1 MRFERRRKEHVT
13 RSHGEARGAS
23 SAPRRVPAV
32 GAAMAVV
39 AAASILAGTVRAAV
53 TVGHTGTAKPTLT
66 IGMANGPA
74 SLDPSK
80 DSATFDV
87 IRSLTNESIIH
98 LAPDGSYV
106 PGLATSWKYFPTGTG
121 PNKGF
126 EFVLRHNARFSDGTP
141 VTAQAVKTWFDYF
154 AQGSGAFITAMG
166 KIQSIQTVGKWTVKL
181 TLQTPNPDMPY
192 VLAEF
197 NNWGA
202 VSSPSSVAN
211 PSELQS
217 GTYGAGQ
224 YMLDPSQ
231 SIAGDHYA
239 LVPNPYYYDKS
250 KVKWSRVIVKVIA
263 SSSSMLAALQT
274 GQIDVA
280 QGDATTVTP
289 AEKGGFRV
297 ISGYDATS
305 GLLIVDRKGSY
316 SKPLGDARV
325 RQALNY
331 AIDRKAITK
340 AIVGSRGVP
349 TSEWTSSNG
358 FDPKYQ
364 NYYPY
369 NPAKAKALL
378 AAAGYPNGFS
388 LNVLTTTA
396 ALGYANGGVLD
407 QAIAKYLDAVGVKL
421 QITDPPTVSQ
431 FVQLRRSKTFPVI
444 QISYYDNPM
453 SNSYL
458 TMFSPVGP
466 PALNPWGVND
476 PVLTKLWVQ
485 GLHSKKSTV
494 YWTKMSQYLVKQA
507 YMVPVYIFN
516 NYWYSSK
523 QVGGIEFKGALHT
536 PLAVD
541 WYPAK

>member
-1 MRFERRRKEHVT
+1 MSVR
-13 RSHGEARGAS
+13 GEALESR
-23 SAPRRVPAV
+23 SAPRHAFVV
-32 GAAMAVV
+32 GMVAVV
-39 AAASILAGTVRAAV
+39 LAAASVLAGTVRAAD
-53 TVGHTGTAKPTLT
+53 TAGHAAAAKPVMT
-66 IGMANGPA
+66 IGMLNGPA

-106 PGLATSWKYFPTGTG
+106 PGLATSWRYFSTGNG

-126 EFVLRHNARFSDGTP
+126 EFVLRHNARFSDGSP
-141 VTAQAVKTWFDYF
+141 VTAAAVKTWFDYF
-154 AQGSGAFITAMG
+154 SHGSGAFITAMG
-166 KIQSIQTVGKWTVKL
+166 QISQIKTVGKWKVQL
-181 TLQTPNPDMPY
+181 ILQAPNPDMPY

-202 VSSPSSVAN
+202 VSSPASVAN

-224 YMLDPSQ
+224 YMLDPGQ
-231 SIAGDHYA
+231 TIAGDHYT

-250 KVKWSRVIVKVIA
+250 KVKWSKVVVKVIT

-280 QGDATTVTP
+280 QGDATTVS
-289 AEKGGFRV
+289 AAQSGGFRV

-305 GLLIVDRKGSY
+305 GLLIADRKGAY
-316 SKPLGDARV
+316 SKPLGDVRV

-331 AIDRKAITK
+331 AVDRKAITK

-364 NYYPY
+364 NYYAY
-369 NPAKAKALL
+369 NPAKAKSLL
-378 AAAGYPNGFS
+378 AAAGYPNGFT

-396 ALGYANGGVLD
+396 ALGFANGGVLD
-407 QAIAKYLDAVGVKL
+407 QAIAKYLEAVGVKL
-421 QITDPPTVSQ
+421 EITDPPTVSQ

-453 SNSYL
+453 SNSFL
-458 TMFSPVGP
+458 TMFSSVGP
-466 PALNPWGVND
+466 PALNPWAVND
-476 PVLTKLWVQ
+476 PGLTKLWVK
-485 GLHSKKSTV
+485 GIRAKNSSV
-494 YWTKMSQYLVKQA
+494 YWTKMSQYLVTQA
-507 YMVPVYIFN
+507 YMVPIYIFN
-516 NYWYSSK
+516 NYWYSAK
-523 QVGGIEFKGALHT
+523 KVDGIKFEGALHT